1 MFTTGVFTLF
11 DMEDELWMEWC
22 CVWCEWYNEGLSFAR
37 KMSVLVFM
45 VGEIGWGEKGV
56 AKLLGNTYKWV
67 HYWKTQ
73 RFAKKVRE
81 KKEVSEVSKNITS
94 PKVTFLGKPRN
105 TSVNGP
111 AIGRL
116 YIYEHIFYILFFE
129 SSCYASVIFLAE
141 YERSRLALWA
151 QTQFCIWTI
160 KFGAKL
166 GEIGAKLGERRENPR
181 FNFFFFF
188 WKSTIHPSF
197 SDCARAHFGRA
208 AGRNSQK
215 SAL

>member
-1 MFTTGVFTLF
+1 ML
-11 DMEDELWMEWC
+11 
-22 CVWCEWYNEGLSFAR
+22 CVGEWYNEGLSFAR
-37 KMSVLVFM
+37 KMSVLVCM
-45 VGEIGWGEKGV
+45 VGEPWRGEKGV
-56 AKLLGNTYKWV
+56 PNLKRCENATI
-67 HYWKTQ
+67 
-73 RFAKKVRE
+73 REKVWE

-94 PKVTFLGKPRN
+94 PKVNFLGKPRN
-105 TSVNGP
+105 TSVNVP
-111 AIGRL
+111 ALGRL

-208 AGRNSQK
+208 TGRNSQK
-215 SAL
+215 SEL